1 MFINF
6 INTDIP
12 FEEYQLTQ
20 DKIDALKFRLLLS
33 EGYLNAY
40 ELDERGDLGQCY
52 NVFLLSS
59 NEKLLFL
66 IVGNLHAV
74 ENDYPLLRLVD
85 VSDGTPHSCSDEEL
99 IKFLSDVHEQHP
111 DKPITKGYV
120 SIDNELDAEI
130 IIQKLDDELDYVIRA
145 RRHVPQE
152 PVQESA
158 ISHYETYDEPS
169 RRIVDLELSSS
180 ENAELE
186 HMRKIILRKI
196 YNYDCQTT
204 EQ

>member
-1 MFINF
+1 MFINL

-40 ELDERGDLGQCY
+40 ELDEKEDPFENY
-52 NVFLLSS
+52 HVFLLLSK
-59 NEKLLFL
+59 EKLLFL
-66 IVGNLHAV
+66 VVGKSNV
-74 ENDYPLLRLVD
+74 IDSGYPLICMVDMSDNTSRRLD
-85 VSDGTPHSCSDEEL
+85 YEEMMA
-99 IKFLSDVHEQHP
+99 FLSDSYKHNS
-111 DKPITKGYV
+111 DKPITGGYV

-130 IIQKLDDELDYVIRA
+130 IIQKLDDDLDYVIRA

-169 RRIVDLELSSS
+169 RRNVDLELSSF
-180 ENAELE
+180 EKAELE
-186 HMRKIILRKI
+186 RLKKIILKKV
-196 YNYDCQTT
+196 YNYD
-204 EQ
+204 

>member
-1 MFINF
+1 MFINLV
-6 INTDIP
+6 NTTIP

-20 DKIDALKFRLLLS
+20 DRIDALKFRLLMSESYLS
-33 EGYLNAY
+33 AFD
-40 ELDERGDLGQCY
+40 LDEREDIEQCY
-52 NVFLLSS
+52 NVFLLLS

-66 IVGNLHAV
+66 IVGNSQAI
-74 ENDYPLLRLVD
+74 ENCYPMLRLVD

-99 IKFLSDVHEQHP
+99 IKFLSDAYEQNP

-120 SIDNELDAEI
+120 SIDNELDAVI
-130 IIQKLDDELDYVIRA
+130 IIQKLDDDLDYVIRA

-169 RRIVDLELSSS
+169 RRNVDLELSSF
-180 ENAELE
+180 EKAELE
-186 HMRKIILRKI
+186 RLKKIILKKV
-196 YNYDCQTT
+196 YNYD
-204 EQ
+204 